1 MHFDRRTLL
10 LLGAALAFGFGVA
23 LAVAIDDAPG
33 RSAGPTNGGR
43 PVLVELGS
51 TSCASCRAMQPV
63 LAELRASHGERL
75 EVRSIDVFKQRDAI
89 AEWDVRVI
97 PTQVFLDGNGRE
109 FERHIGFLSAAG
121 VRAVLARRRIHLDG
135 AERSPS

>member
-1 MHFDRRTLL
+1 
-10 LLGAALAFGFGVA
+10 
-23 LAVAIDDAPG
+23 
-33 RSAGPTNGGR
+33 
-43 PVLVELGS
+43 
-51 TSCASCRAMQPV
+51 MQPV

-89 AEWDVRVI
+89 TEWDVRVI

-109 FERHIGFLSAAG
+109 LERHIGFLSAAG
-121 VRAVLARRRIHLDG
+121 VRAVFARHRIHLDV